1 MAKAAGLIAISA
13 ALFFV
18 AAAGASGAVRDAHGL
33 SRGSAEPRFVP
44 GEVIVRYAP
53 GVDRAGRAAVVNSI
67 EATRKQFL
75 LVPRAELLGLPAG
88 LSLDS
93 AVRALEARP
102 DVQYAEPN
110 RIYHVQG
117 TPDDPRFSDL
127 WGLNNIGQQING
139 APGTPDAD
147 IDAPEAWEQTTGSKD
162 VVVAVVDTG
171 IAYDHPELVDNVLPG
186 SGWDFIG
193 NDNDPRDLN
202 GHGTHVAGTIGA
214 RGNNAAGVSG
224 VNWNVALM
232 PVRVLGA
239 DGSGTTASVTNGY
252 VWAAEHGAKVVNAS
266 LGCLGVECFSST
278 ESAAISGH
286 PNTLFVVAAGN
297 AANNNDL
304 TPTYPCDYPA
314 ANLIC
319 VAATDKND
327 VLASFSNY
335 GTTNVDLAAPGV
347 EILSTWPAYDPVF
360 SDGFEGA
367 ATWFAGGAP
376 NTWARTEESKLFG
389 AWSATDSPG
398 APYADNTENWFQT
411 VNPINLSGRFG
422 CQIAYWMKLQTEGWP
437 YDYFVI
443 SGSTNGTTFSDAA
456 IWGGQTI
463 GYPNTWFEFEDSLA
477 QFDGAATLYLRLGLS
492 SDGSFNYQGVHID
505 DATVR
510 CLSSSYDA
518 TDFNSIAGTSMATPH
533 VAGVAALLWAKKPA
547 ATVAEVRS
555 ALLSS
560 VDVKPALGTKVST
573 SGRLNAEQAL
583 TALTA
588 PAPPPP
594 GPPPPGPPP
603 PGPPPPAPPP
613 PAPPAP
619 PPASPAPP
627 PPAPRPVKKK
637 VVKVTLCHRGRTIK
651 VVKSAVKKHRKH
663 GDKLGVCR
671 KRKKKRH

>member
-1 MAKAAGLIAISA
+1 MAKAAALIGIWA
-13 ALFFV
+13 ALFLV
-18 AAAGASGAVRDAHGL
+18 AAAGASGAVRPAHGL
-33 SRGSAEPRFVP
+33 TSGDSESLFVP
-44 GEVIVRYAP
+44 GELIVRYRA

-67 EATRKQFL
+67 DATRKQFL
-75 LVPRAELLGLPAG
+75 LVPRAELLELPDG
-88 LSLDS
+88 VSVDS
-93 AVRALEARP
+93 AVRALEATP

-110 RIYHVQG
+110 RIYHAQG
-117 TPDDPRFSDL
+117 IPNDTRFAEL
-127 WGLNNIGQQING
+127 WGLNNTGQQID
-139 APGTPDAD
+139 AVAGTPDAD

-171 IAYDHPELVDNVLPG
+171 IAYDHPELVDNVLRG

-214 RGNNAAGVSG
+214 KGNNAGGVSG
-224 VNWNVALM
+224 VNWNVSLM
-232 PVRVLGA
+232 PVRVLDA
-239 DGSGTTASVTNGY
+239 NGSGTTASVTNGY
-252 VWAAEHGAKVVNAS
+252 VWAVEHGAKVVNAS
-266 LGCLGVECFSST
+266 LGCMGFGCFSST

-297 AANNNDL
+297 AANNNDAV
-304 TPTYPCDYPA
+304 PTYPCNYPA

-319 VAATDKND
+319 VAATDEND

-347 EILSTWPAYDPVF
+347 EILSTWPAYDSVF
-360 SDGFEGA
+360 SDGFEA
-367 ATWFAGGAP
+367 AGSWVAGGTP
-376 NTWARTEESKLFG
+376 NTWARTQESKLFG
-389 AWSATDSPG
+389 AWSVTDSPG
-398 APYADNTENWFQT
+398 TQYALGTNNWFQT

-437 YDYFVI
+437 FDYFVI

-456 IWGGQTI
+456 IWGGETI
-463 GYPNTWFEFEDSLA
+463 GYPDTWFEFDDSLSE
-477 QFDGAATLYLRLGLS
+477 FDGAATLYLRLGLR
-492 SDGSFNYQGVHID
+492 SDGSVNDEGVHVD

-510 CLSSSYDA
+510 CLSTSYDA
-518 TDFNSIAGTSMATPH
+518 SDFNSIAGTSMATPH

-547 ATVAEVRS
+547 ATVDEVRN

-560 VDVKPALGTKVST
+560 VDVTPALGTEVST
-573 SGRLNAEQAL
+573 SGRLNADKAL

-588 PAPPPP
+588 PPPPP
-594 GPPPPGPPP
+594 PPL
-603 PGPPPPAPPP
+603 PPPPALPPP
-613 PAPPAP
+613 PP
-619 PPASPAPP
+619 PPPVAPR
-627 PPAPRPVKKK
+627 PPAPRPAKKK

-663 GDKLGVCR
+663 GDKLGRCR
-671 KRKKKRH
+671 KPKKKRR